1 MSNRAIKRAVCVC
14 VIAFSAMVIP
24 TTSAFAEGQTPAYP
38 THPLTEKAKGLYNT
52 GKYNHAVRE
61 FRKLAQ
67 LFPKNAA
74 VYRALA
80 RALSWANEPA
90 KALKAYW
97 FYQDLAPSAPDAE
110 KVKAEINLLLKRVK
124 KTPSKA
130 RPKQIAKTFEVIS
143 VRAKSGRFTGNDGS
157 IGALNQLLESGY
169 IDPKIGDVRQLIR
182 QSLMEHS
189 KRALENW
196 WIVTVRAESKTL
208 TELAAAWELL
218 DQDTFTGEEKTYAA
232 TMDGLAH
239 LTLNEPKKAAK
250 LVAPVAAG
258 RQRIR
263 FIQAVALAR
272 SKQYRA
278 AYRLLSAL
286 SQGTS
291 DARVQLLHGLVGQ
304 KLKKSN
310 GIESILNALNLE
322 DEP

>member
-1 MSNRAIKRAVCVC
+1 MSVRQIKRGACIYLIAVSTLCMP
-14 VIAFSAMVIP
+14 IL
-24 TTSAFAEGQTPAYP
+24 SAFAQGQTPAYP
-38 THPLTEKAKGLYNT
+38 THPLTEQAKELYNT
-52 GKYNHAVRE
+52 GKYNHAVRA

-97 FYQDLAPSAPDAE
+97 FYQELAPSAPDAE
-110 KVKAEINLLLKRVK
+110 KVKAEISLLLKRVK
-124 KTPSKA
+124 KAPSKA
-130 RPKQIAKTFEVIS
+130 RPKKISKTFEVIS
-143 VRAKSGRFTGNDGS
+143 VRAKSGRFTGNEGA

-169 IDPKIGDVRQLIR
+169 IDPKIGDARQLIR
-182 QSLMEHS
+182 QNLMEHS
-189 KRALENW
+189 KRALDNW
-196 WIVTVRAESKTL
+196 WIVTVRAETKTL
-208 TELAAAWELL
+208 TELASAWELL
-218 DQDTFTGEEKTYAA
+218 DKDTFTGEEKTYAA

-239 LTLNEPKKAAK
+239 LALNEPKKAAQ

-263 FIQAVALAR
+263 FIQAVALTR

-278 AYRLLSAL
+278 AYRLLGAL

-304 KLKKSN
+304 KLGKSDSV
-310 GIESILNALNLE
+310 ESILNALNIE